1 MEDYF
6 RVRLGTDVV
15 KSLDEEKDCILYPIG
30 IDYAVRSMAFSA
42 SKGIWYKSD
51 SDTDDAPSILQ

>member
-6 RVRLGTDVV
+6 RVRLGTDAGEIVN
-15 KSLDEEKDCILYPIG
+15 EEKDCILYPIG

-42 SKGIWYKSD
+42 SKGI
-51 SDTDDAPSILQ
+51 